1 MSQRQLSS
9 VQSSVPLVEQCLL
22 GAVALGVVAMV
33 SLPAVR
39 GMSDTFGWLPF
50 WLLALPLTAWAAT
63 RVARQRG
70 RQQRARPMATVH
82 PIATR
87 PRAGSAGLQALRRAA

>member
-50 WLLALPLTAWAAT
+50 WLLALPLSAWA
-63 RVARQRG
+63 VARALRRRNNLG
-70 RQQRARPMATVH
+70 HAPPMATVH
-82 PIATR
+82 PIGAAR
-87 PRAGSAGLQALRRAA
+87 PRAQGAQALRRAA

>member
-1 MSQRQLSS
+1 MSQPHPSS
-9 VQSSVPLVEQCLL
+9 VSVIEQALL
-22 GAVALGVVAMV
+22 GIAALALVALL
-33 SLPAVR
+33 SLPAAR
-39 GMSDTFGWLPF
+39 GVSDTFGWLPF